1 MNHIFDLNE
10 IVLVTEHDL
19 IGKIIDVAVFENNTA
34 YLIVFDNGTF
44 DSFLGKDLTKLRGV
58 I

>member
-10 IVLVTEHDL
+10 IVFVPKHDL

-34 YLIVFDNGTF
+34 YLIVFDDGTF
-44 DSFLGKDLTKLRGV
+44 DSFLGKDLAKLQGV
-58 I
+58 M